1 MHTRFLGRERS
12 ERGPQSELG
21 TQCGGIV
28 EWKLSFC
35 TEIWGAGLGW
45 SVVLGPELVRIL
57 LLPLCGPG
65 PVSECVGGGGPGAS
79 AAFQCLR
86 WGVGDLRVLQ
96 LFLSTPGLPPRTESQ
111 GPG

>member
-65 PVSECVGGGGPGAS
+65 PVSEWGGGSWGFCCIPVFEMGCRRPQSAS
-79 AAFQCLR
+79 A
-86 WGVGDLRVLQ
+86 VPVH
-96 LFLSTPGLPPRTESQ
+96 PRTAPQ
-111 GPG
+111 D